1 MRDVIDG
8 RNLALNVKKM
18 DRSRK
23 SPEKREYFT
32 GIANARF
39 VMRRVFRIVEE
50 QAREEGLDSVA
61 HQALIQIYGSPD
73 AQLRVKHLA
82 ERLDISPAFGS
93 NLTRALVEKGYV
105 VRIRGGE
112 DRRATQVA
120 ITQEGIEL
128 LCKIDEA
135 VAFHVDYFTR
145 QLTREQREM
154 TIYILMFYVGVSIAL
169 PVLPG

>member
-1 MRDVIDG
+1 MTDIIDG
-8 RNLALNVKKM
+8 HTFAANIKKM

-23 SPEKREYFT
+23 SAGKRDYFT
-32 GIANARF
+32 SIANARY

-50 QAREEGLDSVA
+50 QAREEGLDSIA
-61 HQALIQIYGSPD
+61 HQALIQIYGSPE
-73 AQLRVKHLA
+73 AQLRVKQLA
-82 ERLDISPAFGS
+82 ERLDISQAFGS
-93 NLTRALVEKGYV
+93 NLAKTLVEKGYA

-120 ITQEGIEL
+120 ITEAGIEL

-169 PVLPG
+169 PTTIA